1 MITDKG
7 FIMHTFFHNLTVVS
21 YVEIVHVLLK
31 KELVRLQKRAAR
43 IILVPSF
50 VLFSKLRCMT
60 LPERVIYQKA
70 IQMFDTI
77 LGEAPD

>member
-1 MITDKG
+1 
-7 FIMHTFFHNLTVVS
+7 MHTFFHSLTVVS
-21 YVEIVHVLLK
+21 YGEIVHVLLK
-31 KELVRLQKRAAR
+31 KELVRLQKRAAI

-50 VLFSKLRCMT
+50 VLFSKLRWMI

-77 LGEAPD
+77 LSEAPD

>member
-1 MITDKG
+1 
-7 FIMHTFFHNLTVVS
+7 MHTFFHSLTVVS
-21 YVEIVHVLLK
+21 YGEIVHVLLK